1 MLKRE
6 LKVLKYVK
14 RHPDVTRKV
23 LYEKFPFLK
32 DDYHYVQ
39 QHLAAEGEE
48 PIFYNGLETGEYQLT
63 DNSTYR
69 LSHEGEQ
76 FFKDKSDKFWS
87 FILPYGITTFI
98 ALISAAP
105 TIYKIFKFIYNLFV
119 KGTP

>member
-14 RHPDVTRKV
+14 KHPDVTRKV
-23 LYEKFPFLK
+23 LYEKFPFLEYNYCYIRK
-32 DDYHYVQ
+32 YLMPD
-39 QHLAAEGEE
+39 GEE
-48 PIFYNGLETGEYQLT
+48 PVFHNGYDTGEKQLT

-76 FFKDKSDKFWS
+76 FFQDKSNKFWS

-105 TIYKIFKFIYNLFV
+105 TIYKILKFICNLFT
-119 KGTP
+119 KGTS

>member
-6 LKVLKYVK
+6 IKVLKYVK
-14 RHPDVTRKV
+14 KHPDATRKV
-23 LYEKFPFLK
+23 LYQKFPFLE
-32 DDYHYVQ
+32 DDYCYVRKY
-39 QHLAAEGEE
+39 LMVEGEE
-48 PIFYNGLETGEYQLT
+48 PVFYEGLDTGTTQLT

-98 ALISAAP
+98 ALSSVIIQILNFICNHCTKGAP
-105 TIYKIFKFIYNLFV
+105 
-119 KGTP
+119 

>member
-14 RHPDVTRKV
+14 KHPDVTRKV

-32 DDYHYVQ
+32 DDYRYVREY
-39 QHLAAEGEE
+39 LMVEGEE
-48 PIFYNGLETGEYQLT
+48 PVIYEGLDTGTTQLT
-63 DNSTYR
+63 DDSTYR

-87 FILPYGITTFI
+87 FILPYGITTLI
-98 ALISAAP
+98 ALSSVIMQ
-105 TIYKIFKFIYNLFV
+105 ILNFICEHCT